1 SFNSINGADG
11 AFYGNPIQMWYQL
24 AGILTAIG
32 FSCACT
38 IGILLP
44 LKWTIG
50 IRISVQDEIV
60 GLDWAVH
67 GERWEVVGNE
77 NKTTK
82 TTPTRIKLPDDSIPR
97 RRQRTLASSRSRSRA
112 IRRRNQPGLSAAT
125 AARSWKPA
133 YTLPV

>member
-32 FSCACT
+32 FSAACT
-38 IGILLP
+38 LLILLP

-77 NKTTK
+77 NKTNKVTS
-82 TTPTRIKLPDDSIPR
+82 TTIKPPVNSFS
-97 RRQRTLASSRSRSRA
+97 RQNQRPSVGSRSRSRA
-112 IRRRNQPGLSAAT
+112 VRVRRQPSLSAAT
-125 AARSWKPA
+125 VVRSSKPV